1 MNPHSPNNALRWV
14 DISISAL
21 RTALTEA
28 SATNES
34 IDIRGNAFGFGREL
48 VEELAS
54 DCGLGIDGTST
65 SWVERAHALHA
76 QVLCARVI
84 NVKTVPA
91 GEQVSYGG
99 YFETTAPT
107 TLALISVGFAD
118 GVPRLDPVGGEI
130 ELSGQRVDIAGR
142 IAMDQ
147 LIVDATGLEVSVGDV
162 ATVWGGAVSMGEW
175 AGWSSRSVHEI
186 SSTLASRVVKR
197 VVE

>member
-14 DISISAL
+14 DISIPAL
-21 RTALTEA
+21 RTALIEA
-28 SATNES
+28 SATDQS
-34 IDIRGNAFGFGREL
+34 IDIHGDAYGFGVDL
-48 VEELAS
+48 VEELAK
-54 DCGLGIDGTST
+54 DCGLGVEGTST

-76 QVLCARVI
+76 QVLRARVI

-107 TLALISVGFAD
+107 TLALVSVGFAD

-130 ELSGQRVDIAGR
+130 ELSGQRVAIAGR

-175 AGWSSRSVHEI
+175 AGWSGRSVQEI
-186 SSTLASRVVKR
+186 GSTLASRVVKR